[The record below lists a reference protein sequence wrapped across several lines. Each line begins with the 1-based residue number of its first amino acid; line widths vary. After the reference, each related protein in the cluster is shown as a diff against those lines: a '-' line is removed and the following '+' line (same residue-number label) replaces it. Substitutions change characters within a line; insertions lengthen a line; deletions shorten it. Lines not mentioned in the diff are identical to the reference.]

1 MKRPSLGIALGGGGV
16 RGAAHVGVLQ
26 ELDSAGVEIDMIAGV
41 SAGAVIGAMYAYSLD
56 GKWVEEHFR
65 NIWSSATFDGTT
77 SKRFIDNGSPGS
89 FAHGI
94 KKTLT
99 EHVLAI
105 MSLHK
110 SSIIKNDQLR
120 EVLELLMPV
129 RTFEEMKI
137 PLKIVSTDIE
147 TGDDLISY
155 KGDLIDALVMSC
167 AIPGVMEPIEEG
179 GRMIVDGGVGMPIP
193 VPVLKDLCD
202 LTLAVDIGLY
212 EFERLNR
219 PNARS
224 IKIRSDIITSNRLK
238 ARLASDA
245 DLVIRPDT
253 MGLHWSRF
261 DSGEILFEN
270 GKKAARAK
278 LSKLNAMINDKKENE
293 ISKEWLS

>member
-1 MKRPSLGIALGGGGV
+1 MTRPCLGIALGGGGV

-26 ELDSAGVEIDMIAGV
+26 ELDSSGVEINMVAGV

-65 NIWSSATFDGTT
+65 KAWSSTKFDGAT
-77 SKRFIDNGSPGS
+77 SKRFIDNGSPSS

-120 EVLELLMPV
+120 EILELLIPV
-129 RTFEEMKI
+129 RTFEDMKI
-137 PLKIVSTDIE
+137 PLKIISTDIE
-147 TGDDLISY
+147 TGDDIISD
-155 KGDLIDALVMSC
+155 KGDLIDALVKSC
-167 AIPGVMEPIEEG
+167 AIPGIMEPIEEG
-179 GRMIVDGGVGMPIP
+179 DKLIVDGGVGMPIP
-193 VPVLKDLCD
+193 VPVLRDLCEV
-202 LTLAVDIGLY
+202 TLAVDIGLY
-212 EFERLNR
+212 EFEKLER

-261 DSGEILFEN
+261 DSGEMLFEN

-278 LSKLNAMINDKKENE
+278 ISKLKAIINKNKNRM
-293 ISKEWLS
+293 KLTNNG

>member
-1 MKRPSLGIALGGGGV
+1 MTRPCLGIALGGGGV

-26 ELDSAGVEIDMIAGV
+26 ELDSAGVEINMVAGV

-65 NIWSSATFDGTT
+65 KAWSSTKFDGAT
-77 SKRFIDNGSPGS
+77 SKRFIDNGSPSS

-105 MSLHK
+105 MSLYK

-120 EVLELLMPV
+120 EILELLIPV
-129 RTFEEMKI
+129 RTFEDMKI
-137 PLKIVSTDIE
+137 PLKIISTDIE
-147 TGDDLISY
+147 TGDDIISD
-155 KGDLIDALVMSC
+155 KGDLIDALVKSC
-167 AIPGVMEPIEEG
+167 AIPGIMEPIEEG
-179 GRMIVDGGVGMPIP
+179 DKLIVDGGVGMPIP
-193 VPVLKDLCD
+193 VPVLRDLCEV
-202 LTLAVDIGLY
+202 TLAVDIGLY
-212 EFERLNR
+212 EFEKLER

-253 MGLHWSRF
+253 KGLHWSRF
-261 DSGEILFEN
+261 ESGEVLFEN

-278 LSKLNAMINDKKENE
+278 LSELKAIINEKNNRIELTNNG
-293 ISKEWLS
+293 